1 MYPVACARKAWSAAA
16 VFLMLQACLGL
27 RINALESKVSMVRPF
42 LPPFLSRARIM
53 NLSVGGA
60 SVDLLLVR
68 HEHDVTVN
76 VLRRIGEIDV
86 EVLM

>member
-1 MYPVACARKAWSAAA
+1 
-16 VFLMLQACLGL
+16 MLQACLGL

-68 HEHDVTVN
+68 HEHDVAVN
-76 VLRRIGEIDV
+76 VLRRIGDIDV

>member
-1 MYPVACARKAWSAAA
+1 
-16 VFLMLQACLGL
+16 
-27 RINALESKVSMVRPF
+27 
-42 LPPFLSRARIM
+42 M

-76 VLRRIGEIDV
+76 VLRRKGDIDV
-86 EVLM
+86 EVVK